1 MKFGAS
7 VWPFKWEAPYEDTIV
22 RIAKLGFQAV
32 ELIAWDREAL
42 DEYYTPGKIKEL
54 KDIIISEGLE
64 LSQFVSSPSMM
75 ASPVE
80 SKRKEA
86 LEHFKKLVEVGKEL
100 GTKIVNSVAPYP
112 FSMDFPR
119 ITERPLVQEQ
129 TVDIPGNL
137 DWSKNWEDYI
147 EVLKECASICE
158 DAEIQYSL
166 EPHPYR
172 YVSNADSMLR
182 ILSRVNSSAIGIN
195 FDPSHLFPCGEIPQ
209 VVIYRLGKNIIHAHL
224 SDNDGLTNVHWRP
237 GKGKMDWNG
246 ILKAFKDVGYDGVLS
261 LELEDVPGVSRSN
274 RFGEAEKTSTE
285 ILDAEYI
292 KAKKYL
298 KDICQH
304 LNIPVE

>member
-22 RIAKLGFQAV
+22 RIAKLGFRAV
-32 ELIAWDREAL
+32 ELIAWDRKVL

-54 KDIIISEGLE
+54 KDIIASEGME
-64 LSQFVSSPSMM
+64 LSQFVSTPSLM
-75 ASPVE
+75 ASPVVRE
-80 SKRKEA
+80 RKEA
-86 LEHFKKLVEVGKEL
+86 LEHFKKLVEVGSEL
-100 GTKIVNSVAPYP
+100 GAKIVNSVAPYP
-112 FSMDFPR
+112 FSMDFPP

-129 TVDIPGNL
+129 IIDIPGNL

-147 EVLKECASICE
+147 EALRECASICE
-158 DAEIQYSL
+158 DAGIRYSL

-182 ILSRVNSSAIGIN
+182 ILSEVESPAMGIN

-224 SDNDGLTNVHWRP
+224 SDNDGLTNAHWRP
-237 GKGKMDWNG
+237 GKGKMDWQG
-246 ILKAFKDVGYDGVLS
+246 ILKAFKDVGYSGVLS
-261 LELEDVPGVSRSN
+261 LELEDVPGVSRSAI
-274 RFGEAEKTSTE
+274 FGEAERISTE
-285 ILDAEYI
+285 LLDAEYI
-292 KAKKYL
+292 KAREYL
-298 KDICQH
+298 REICQH

>member
-22 RIAKLGFQAV
+22 RIAKLGFRAV
-32 ELIAWDREAL
+32 ELIAWDRKVL

-54 KDIIISEGLE
+54 KDIIASEGME
-64 LSQFVSSPSMM
+64 LSQFVSTPSLM

-80 SKRKEA
+80 RERKEA
-86 LEHFKKLVEVGKEL
+86 LEHFKKLVEVGSEL
-100 GTKIVNSVAPYP
+100 GAKIVNSVAPYP
-112 FSMDFPR
+112 FSMDFPP

-129 TVDIPGNL
+129 IIDIPDNL

-147 EVLKECASICE
+147 EALRECASICE
-158 DAEIQYSL
+158 DAGIRYSL

-182 ILSRVNSSAIGIN
+182 ILSEVESPAIGIN

-224 SDNDGLTNVHWRP
+224 SDNDGLTNAHWRP
-237 GKGKMDWNG
+237 GKGKMDWQG
-246 ILKAFKDVGYDGVLS
+246 ILKAFKDVGYSGVLS
-261 LELEDVPGVSRSN
+261 LELEDVPGVSRSG
-274 RFGEAEKTSTE
+274 RFGEAERVSTE
-285 ILDAEYI
+285 LLDAEYI
-292 KAKKYL
+292 KAREYL
-298 KDICQH
+298 REICQH

>member
-22 RIAKLGFQAV
+22 RIAKLGFRAV
-32 ELIAWDREAL
+32 ELIAWDRKVL

-54 KDIIISEGLE
+54 KDIIASEGME
-64 LSQFVSSPSMM
+64 LSQFVSTPSLM
-75 ASPVE
+75 ASPVVRE
-80 SKRKEA
+80 RKEA
-86 LEHFKKLVEVGKEL
+86 LEHFKKLVEVGSEL
-100 GTKIVNSVAPYP
+100 GAKIVNSVAPYP
-112 FSMDFPR
+112 FSMDFPP

-129 TVDIPGNL
+129 IIDIPGNL

-147 EVLKECASICE
+147 EALRECALICE
-158 DAEIQYSL
+158 DAGIRYSL

-182 ILSRVNSSAIGIN
+182 ILSEVESPAIGIN

-224 SDNDGLTNVHWRP
+224 SDNDGLTNAHWRP
-237 GKGKMDWNG
+237 GKGKMDWQG
-246 ILKAFKDVGYDGVLS
+246 ILKAFKDVGYSGVLS
-261 LELEDVPGVSRSN
+261 LELEDVPGVSRSAI
-274 RFGEAEKTSTE
+274 FGEAERISTE
-285 ILDAEYI
+285 LLDAEYI
-292 KAKKYL
+292 KAREYL
-298 KDICQH
+298 REICQH

>member
-22 RIAKLGFQAV
+22 RIAKLGFRAV
-32 ELIAWDREAL
+32 ELIAWDRKVL

-54 KDIIISEGLE
+54 KDIIASEGME
-64 LSQFVSSPSMM
+64 LSQFVSTPSLM

-80 SKRKEA
+80 RERKEA
-86 LEHFKKLVEVGKEL
+86 LEHFKKLVEVGSEL
-100 GTKIVNSVAPYP
+100 GAKIVNSVAPYP
-112 FSMDFPR
+112 FSMDFPP

-129 TVDIPGNL
+129 IIDIPDNL

-147 EVLKECASICE
+147 EALRECASICE
-158 DAEIQYSL
+158 DAGIRYSL

-182 ILSRVNSSAIGIN
+182 ILSEVESPAIGIN

-224 SDNDGLTNVHWRP
+224 SDNDGLTNAHWRP
-237 GKGKMDWNG
+237 GKGKMDWQG
-246 ILKAFKDVGYDGVLS
+246 ILKAFKDVGYSGVLS
-261 LELEDVPGVSRSN
+261 LELEDVPGVSRSAI
-274 RFGEAEKTSTE
+274 FGEAERISTE
-285 ILDAEYI
+285 LLDAEYI
-292 KAKKYL
+292 KAREYL
-298 KDICQH
+298 REICQH

>member
-22 RIAKLGFQAV
+22 RIAKLGFRAV
-32 ELIAWDREAL
+32 ELIAWDRKVL

-54 KDIIISEGLE
+54 KDIIASEGME
-64 LSQFVSSPSMM
+64 LSQFVSTPSLM
-75 ASPVE
+75 ASPVVRE
-80 SKRKEA
+80 RKEA
-86 LEHFKKLVEVGKEL
+86 LEHFKKLVEVGSEL
-100 GTKIVNSVAPYP
+100 GAKIVNSVAPYP
-112 FSMDFPR
+112 FSMDFPP

-129 TVDIPGNL
+129 IIDIPGNL

-147 EVLKECASICE
+147 EALRECASICE
-158 DAEIQYSL
+158 DAGIRYSL

-182 ILSRVNSSAIGIN
+182 ILSEVESPAIGIN

-224 SDNDGLTNVHWRP
+224 SDNDGLTNAHWRP
-237 GKGKMDWNG
+237 GKGKMDWQG
-246 ILKAFKDVGYDGVLS
+246 ILKAFKDVGYSGVLS
-261 LELEDVPGVSRSN
+261 LELEDVPGVSRSAI
-274 RFGEAEKTSTE
+274 FGEAERISTE
-285 ILDAEYI
+285 LLDAEYI
-292 KAKKYL
+292 KAREYL
-298 KDICQH
+298 REICQH